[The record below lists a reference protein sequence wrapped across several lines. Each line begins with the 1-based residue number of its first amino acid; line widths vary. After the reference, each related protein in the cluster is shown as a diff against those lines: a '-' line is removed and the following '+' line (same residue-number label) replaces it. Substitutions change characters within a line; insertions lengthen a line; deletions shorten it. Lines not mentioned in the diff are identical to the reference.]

1 MDVACKDGST
11 ERVVDQENIQR
22 ARLRIDTRK
31 WIMSKLAP
39 RYADK
44 VDVSV
49 NAKIQVENM
58 SDQELEART
67 RARLAALGIE
77 VGAAPLLLGGPQVA
91 GKAEP
96 EPVLEPELDDESE
109 PDG

>member
-1 MDVACKDGST
+1 MAS
-11 ERVVDQENIQR
+11 
-22 ARLRIDTRK
+22 ASPTR
-31 WIMSKLAP
+31 
-39 RYADK
+39 
-44 VDVSV
+44 
-49 NAKIQVENM
+49 
-58 SDQELEART
+58 ART

-77 VGAAPLLLGGPQVA
+77 GGAAPLLLGGPQVA